1 MRWNGWMTVAA
12 GMLLLPP
19 QALMA
24 EESAEPAP
32 VAAPQTEEHAVE
44 EPAQLDPSLTSDAA
58 QVPESEAAPALLE
71 MPSEPS
77 DPSAALSESAAPL
90 VSQADV
96 QQLCEQFLNDM
107 VAGRYEAAFHALR
120 PYFPVSEAKFDH
132 LKTETRRQ
140 LELAEEQFGTPIGW
154 ALGRSDLLGETA
166 LRLRY
171 LQKFENDVIYWDLVF
186 YKPREAWL
194 LNGLGFDDDI
204 PGLFK

>member
-1 MRWNGWMTVAA
+1 
-12 GMLLLPP
+12 
-19 QALMA
+19 
-24 EESAEPAP
+24 
-32 VAAPQTEEHAVE
+32 
-44 EPAQLDPSLTSDAA
+44 
-58 QVPESEAAPALLE
+58 
-71 MPSEPS
+71 
-77 DPSAALSESAAPL
+77 
-90 VSQADV
+90 
-96 QQLCEQFLNDM
+96 M

-154 ALGRSDLLGETA
+154 ALGRSDLLGETV

>member
-1 MRWNGWMTVAA
+1 MRWNGRMMVAA
-12 GMLLLPP
+12 GMLLLP

-24 EESAEPAP
+24 EEPAEPAP
-32 VAAPQTEEHAVE
+32 AAPQTEERAVE
-44 EPAQLDPSLTSDAA
+44 EPAQLDPSLASDAA
-58 QVPESEAAPALLE
+58 QVPEPEAAPALLE
-71 MPSEPS
+71 MPSEQPS

-186 YKPREAWL
+186 YKPREAWV